1 MGGSMSAAMARNFF
15 VYEPDASIGQP
26 LTDACIP
33 ACERA
38 GLTRCFD
45 PDWSA
50 FAFAPLLRRKLSRAA
65 FNAPEHG
72 TLIFHPSALPYRRG
86 PDAIRQTL
94 TAKERVSAATW
105 FFADKQLDA
114 GAICEQE
121 LVLLDLTANAR
132 SNYLAR
138 FVPAAVRAF
147 ERAVSHFVATDE
159 FRRVPQDER
168 FATYDAPLA
177 RTG

>member
-1 MGGSMSAAMARNFF
+1 MSACAAAIARNFF
-15 VYEPDASIGQP
+15 VYEPDASIGQT
-26 LTDACIP
+26 LTDACIA
-33 ACERA
+33 ACERV

-45 PDWSA
+45 PGWAA
-50 FAFAPLLRRKLSRAA
+50 FAFAPLLRRKLSPAA

-72 TLIFHPSALPYRRG
+72 TLIYHPSALPYRRG
-86 PDAIRQTL
+86 QDAIRQTL
-94 TAKERVSAATW
+94 AAEERVSAATW
-105 FFADKQLDA
+105 FFADERLDA
-114 GAICEQE
+114 GPICEQE

-132 SNYLAR
+132 SNYLVR

-147 ERAVSHFVATDE
+147 ERTVKHFVASGE
-159 FRRVPQDER
+159 FHRVPQDER

>member
-1 MGGSMSAAMARNFF
+1 MSAFAAAMARNFF
-15 VYEPDASIGQP
+15 VYEPDASIGQS
-26 LTDACIP
+26 LTDACIA

-45 PDWSA
+45 PDWAA
-50 FAFAPLLRRKLSRAA
+50 FAFAPLLRQKLSPAQ

-94 TAKERVSAATW
+94 AAGERVSAATW
-105 FFADKQLDA
+105 FFADERLDA
-114 GAICEQE
+114 GPICEQE
-121 LVLLDLTANAR
+121 LVLVDLAVNAR
-132 SNYLAR
+132 GNYLER

-147 ERAVSHFVATDE
+147 ERAVAQFVTTSE

>member
-1 MGGSMSAAMARNFF
+1 MSAFATAMARNFL

-26 LTDACIP
+26 LTDACIA

-45 PDWSA
+45 PDWAA
-50 FAFAPLLRRKLSRAA
+50 FAFAPLLRRKLNPTD

-72 TLIFHPSALPYRRG
+72 TLILHPSALPYRRG

-94 TAKERVSAATW
+94 AADERVSAATW
-105 FFADKQLDA
+105 FFADERLDA
-114 GAICEQE
+114 GPICEQE

-132 SNYLAR
+132 RNYLDR

-147 ERAVSHFVATDE
+147 EQAVKNFVATGE

>member
-1 MGGSMSAAMARNFF
+1 MSAFAAAMARNFF
-15 VYEPDASIGQP
+15 VYEPDASIGQR
-26 LTDACIP
+26 LMDACI
-33 ACERA
+33 ATCERA
-38 GLTRCFD
+38 GLTRCLD
-45 PDWSA
+45 PGWA
-50 FAFAPLLRRKLSRAA
+50 TFAFAPLLRRKLSTAD

-94 TAKERVSAATW
+94 AAEERVSAATW
-105 FFADKQLDA
+105 FFADERLDA

-121 LVLLDLTANAR
+121 LVLLDPHANAR
-132 SNYLAR
+132 SNYLDR

-147 ERAVSHFVATDE
+147 ERAVTHFVTTSE

>member
-1 MGGSMSAAMARNFF
+1 MSGFATAMARNFF

-26 LTDACIP
+26 LTDACI
-33 ACERA
+33 AVCERA

-45 PDWSA
+45 PDWAA
-50 FAFAPLLRRKLSRAA
+50 FACAPLLRRKLSPAA

-86 PDAIRQTL
+86 PDAIRQTI
-94 TAKERVSAATW
+94 ADGERVSAATW
-105 FFADKQLDA
+105 FFADDRLDA
-114 GAICEQE
+114 GPICEQE
-121 LVLLDLTANAR
+121 LVLLDPLANAR
-132 SNYLAR
+132 SNYLDR

-147 ERAVSHFVATDE
+147 EQAVGHFIATGE
-159 FRRVPQDER
+159 FRRVQQDER

-177 RTG
+177 STG